1 VYEQGFT
8 MLLEKMK
15 KFSRNHLF
23 SSFSSTINA
32 FYISIII
39 IFVAI
44 VGWVSYI
51 LATKQIEE
59 NSYESMHDT
68 VLQTNNYIDFIL
80 TDVFEQL
87 VSLSK
92 DPKIAALDVTNPNTR
107 NSQLYIDV
115 DDDIQAIYH
124 RFNSII
130 DSIYIDIDDGKVSFY
145 QGSQQFN
152 SEFSYDHY
160 FSRYTGSKESFYWR
174 NMHPNSLTKNP
185 YDVLSV
191 FHLIESDNSSERGI
205 ILFNLRADFFEKVF
219 NKSLIGENGYLT
231 LISPDGTYQ
240 TQKMQDDYQL
250 GTKTLQALNQLEQKD
265 GKFSFKN
272 AHGENLN
279 VVFNS
284 IGVNK
289 WKVAAVF
296 PESQIL
302 QTINNIKY
310 LMLGL
315 ILVVIIMATFIV
327 NVVGKYISKPIEK
340 LASEMTKVDREH
352 LQLAEGLAVPKEM
365 RILYSSFNEQMEKN
379 VALLN
384 QIELD
389 QKEKRQLEVAIIQ
402 AQMNPHFLYN
412 TLYSIKGLC
421 DMGLNEDASE
431 MISALSSFFR
441 ISISRGNEII
451 SIEEE
456 IDHIKSYLYIME
468 MRYGDDFSYTLDVDE
483 KVLSSRII
491 KLTLQPLIENAI
503 YHGVKLKRNSGF
515 ISVKVISVGN
525 KIQLEV
531 EDNGLGMS
539 EDRLLKIREEINAPY
554 NDHKK
559 KYIGIGLRSVSE
571 RLKGYFGKECTL
583 TIVSEVE
590 KGTKIT
596 IMIPNVKGEI

>member
-1 VYEQGFT
+1 
-8 MLLEKMK
+8 MLREKMK
-15 KFSRNHLF
+15 AFSRKNLF

-39 IFVAI
+39 IFGGI
-44 VGWVSYI
+44 IGWVSYV

-87 VSLSK
+87 VLLSK
-92 DPKIAALDVTNPNTR
+92 DPKIAALDATDLDSR
-107 NSQLYIDV
+107 NSKLYVDV
-115 DDDIQAIYH
+115 DDDIRAIYH

-145 QGSQQFN
+145 QGSQQIN
-152 SEFSYDHY
+152 SEFPYEDY
-160 FSRYTGSKESFYWR
+160 FTEFKGNKESFYWR
-174 NMHPNSLTKNP
+174 NIHPNTVTTNP
-185 YDVLSV
+185 YDVISV
-191 FHLIESDNSSERGI
+191 FHLIESDDPAKQAI

-219 NKSLIGENGYLT
+219 NKSLIGKNGYLT
-231 LISPDGTYQ
+231 LISPDGTLQ
-240 TQKMQDDYQL
+240 TKDVPQDYELDA
-250 GTKTLQALNQLEQKD
+250 KTVQALNQLAQKE
-265 GKFSFKN
+265 GKYAFRN
-272 AHGENLN
+272 AHGEKMNAIYN
-279 VVFNS
+279 T

-296 PESQIL
+296 PENQIL
-302 QTINNIKY
+302 QTINNMKY

-315 ILVVIIMATFIV
+315 FLIVIIMATFIV
-327 NVVGKYISKPIEK
+327 NIVGKYISKPIEK
-340 LASEMTKVDREH
+340 LADEMTKVDREH

-379 VALLN
+379 AALLN

-503 YHGVKLKRNSGF
+503 YHGVKLNRNQGF
-515 ISVKVISVGN
+515 IDVKVLSVGD

-539 EDRLLKIREEINAPY
+539 EERLSKIREEIDAPY
-554 NDHKK
+554 NDNRK

-571 RLKGYFGKECTL
+571 RLKGYFGKTCEL
-583 TIVSEVE
+583 KIVSEVE

-596 IMIPNVKGEI
+596 IIIPNVKGEIEDYG

>member
-1 VYEQGFT
+1 MFS
-8 MLLEKMK
+8 EKMK
-15 KFSRNHLF
+15 AFSRKYLF

-39 IFVAI
+39 IIVAI
-44 VGWVSYI
+44 IGWVSYF
-51 LATKQIEE
+51 LATEQIEE
-59 NSYESMHDT
+59 NSYESMNDT

-87 VSLSK
+87 VLLSK
-92 DPKIAALDVTNPNTR
+92 DPKLAALDVTNPDTR
-107 NSQLYIDV
+107 NSQLYVDV
-115 DDDIQAIYH
+115 HEDIQAIYH

-130 DSIYIDIDDGKVSFY
+130 DSIYIDIDYGKVSFY
-145 QGSQQFN
+145 QGAQQLN
-152 SEFSYDHY
+152 PEFSYDHY
-160 FSRYTGSKESFYWR
+160 FTDFTGSKESFYWR
-174 NMHPNSLTKNP
+174 NMHPNTLTKDP
-185 YDVLSV
+185 YDVISV
-191 FHLIESDNSSERGI
+191 FHLIESGNPAERGI
-205 ILFNLRADFFEKVF
+205 ILFNLRADFFENVF
-219 NKSLIGENGYLT
+219 NKSLIGEDGYLT
-231 LISPDGTYQ
+231 LISPDGTFQ
-240 TQKMQDDYQL
+240 TTKKVQDSYQL
-250 GTKTLQALNQLEQKD
+250 DDKTVQTLNHLEGKD
-265 GKFSFKN
+265 GRFSFKN
-272 AHGENLN
+272 AQGEKMKAVYNT
-279 VVFNS
+279 

-296 PESQIL
+296 PEKQIL
-302 QTINNIKY
+302 ETMDNLKY
-310 LMLGL
+310 LMIGL
-315 ILVVIIMATFIV
+315 ILIVIIMATFIV
-327 NVVGKYISKPIEK
+327 NIVGKYISKPIK
-340 LASEMTKVDREH
+340 QLATEMTKVDQEH
-352 LQLAEGLAVPKEM
+352 LQLEEGLAVPKEM

-379 VALLN
+379 TALLH

-468 MRYGDDFSYTLDVDE
+468 MRYGDDFSYTIDVDE

-491 KLTLQPLIENAI
+491 KLTLQPLVENAI
-503 YHGVKLKRNSGF
+503 YHGVKLNRNQGF
-515 ISVKVISVGN
+515 INVRVSQVGD

-531 EDNGLGMS
+531 EDNGLGIR
-539 EDRLLKIREEINAPY
+539 EDKLSMIKEEINAPY
-554 NDHKK
+554 NDNKK
-559 KYIGIGLRSVSE
+559 KHIGIGLRSVSE
-571 RLKGYFGKECTL
+571 RLKGYFGKESKL
-583 TIVSEVE
+583 TIVSEVD

-596 IMIPNVKGEI
+596 IIIPKRGDLNDYE